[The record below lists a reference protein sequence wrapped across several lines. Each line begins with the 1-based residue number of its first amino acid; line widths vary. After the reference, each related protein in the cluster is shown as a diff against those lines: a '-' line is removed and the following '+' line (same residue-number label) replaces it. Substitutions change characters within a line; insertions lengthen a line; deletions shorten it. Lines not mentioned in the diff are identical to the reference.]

1 MIIQLEIIQRHLKR
15 EYEKELTINNLGY
28 AQHDNCIE
36 HCLKHAFG
44 SCSEEHMKN
53 CEQCNKVDFIFQQIL
68 QILPNENK
76 RIVENRA
83 KLQYYWAHQVR
94 KSYLNA
100 QFNAAL
106 LRLDENGAIIV
117 ADYKMK
123 ILPQSAREVKSDF
136 FGKKGFTL
144 HTLLVYTK
152 KDNNST
158 SLNLEVLDHW
168 SADPTQDAWFTAS
181 SFDALFSTME
191 KKPSWIEVL
200 SDNGAH
206 YHNKELMMMI
216 SQWFEWYNIEVKSW
230 IFLEPGEAKTTVDS
244 HHAQVN
250 KYIFI
255 TSFSSH
261 N

>member
-1 MIIQLEIIQRHLKR
+1 MITQLEIIQRHLKR

-36 HCLKHAFG
+36 HCLKHAFEN
-44 SCSEEHMKN
+44 CSEEHTEH
-53 CEQCNKVDFIFQQIL
+53 CEQCSKVDFIFQQIM
-68 QILPNENK
+68 QILPNENE
-76 RIVENRA
+76 RIIENRA
-83 KLQYYWAHQVR
+83 KLQYYWAHQAR

-152 KDNNST
+152 KDDDST

-206 YHNKELMMMI
+206 YHNKELMIMI
-216 SQWFEWYNIEVKSW
+216 S
-230 IFLEPGEAKTTVDS
+230 
-244 HHAQVN
+244 
-250 KYIFI
+250 
-255 TSFSSH
+255 
-261 N
+261 